1 MKKSLIVVVIII
13 MFSVIA
19 FGVYQ
24 YYFGVTNNVQITDWS
39 NKNGINKND
48 NMAEKIKILVVG
60 VEEQYLKAVR
70 ISDNQIGEE
79 LCVYFS
85 EDGDIGFKRGQEV
98 LVYFNGDI
106 LTSWPAQIS
115 NPGKLEIVKQES
127 DIEIPKYVLKNFY
140 SSKNNVNINVTEI
153 SNKGI
158 SFTIEDKNDV
168 KFDYGNTY
176 ALDKQVRNENYTGV
190 GEKIGEDTEY
200 STSGYTRSRFRI
212 LL

>member
-1 MKKSLIVVVIII
+1 MKKSLIVVIII

-24 YYFGVTNNVQITDWS
+24 YYFGATNNVQITDEP
-39 NKNGINKND
+39 NKKSIDKND

-115 NPGKLEIVKQES
+115 NPGK
-127 DIEIPKYVLKNFY
+127 
-140 SSKNNVNINVTEI
+140 
-153 SNKGI
+153 
-158 SFTIEDKNDV
+158 
-168 KFDYGNTY
+168 
-176 ALDKQVRNENYTGV
+176 
-190 GEKIGEDTEY
+190 
-200 STSGYTRSRFRI
+200 
-212 LL
+212 